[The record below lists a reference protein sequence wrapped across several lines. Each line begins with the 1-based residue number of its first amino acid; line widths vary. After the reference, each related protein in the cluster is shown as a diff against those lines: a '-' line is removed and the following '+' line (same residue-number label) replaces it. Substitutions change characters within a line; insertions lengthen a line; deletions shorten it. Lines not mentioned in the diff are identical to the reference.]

1 MKIEKVRY
9 RNFRNIL
16 KDEVLLPAEGLNI
29 IYGFNAQGK
38 TNLLEGIWL
47 FSGLRSFRGTKF
59 DEMAKNGENNFSV
72 TMEFVEGGRKNTAA
86 INYADG
92 KKSIMI
98 NGIKKPSVSAFLS
111 EVTAVSFT
119 PDDIKIISG
128 APVDRRNYID
138 SVICRLYPQ
147 YVEIVRKN
155 EKLVRQRNNLI
166 RFDGGR
172 EFYEYMLDAYEEEI
186 AKFGLRS
193 MRLRRRY
200 LQLVGE
206 RINKI
211 FENISLG
218 KEKITLDYITNVR
231 DSEEEIKADLKAAR
245 AEDERKFTTTVGVH
259 KDEIDIK
266 INGLSVR
273 KYGSQGQ
280 KRSAALSLKLA
291 EAEILKEAKNKEPV
305 ILLDDVMNEL
315 DATRQEYLFKFLKG
329 RQVFITSCDPHNLQ
343 PAQNETDFYVKDG
356 KVYPAPSRDFR
367 VEDAEKA
374 EQTEENNI

>member
-29 IYGFNAQGK
+29 IYGLNAQGK

-92 KKSIMI
+92 KKIIMI

-166 RFDGGR
+166 RFDSGR
-172 EFYEYMLDAYEEEI
+172 EFYEDMLDAYEEEI

-291 EAEILKEAKNKEPV
+291 EAEILKEAKNKEPI

-315 DATRQEYLFKFLKG
+315 DATRQEYLFKFLEG

-343 PAQNETDFYVKDG
+343 PAQNETDFYVKEG
-356 KVYPAPSRDFR
+356 KVYPAPSRDFK
-367 VEDAEKA
+367 VDD
-374 EQTEENNI
+374 